1 MARVPASTSS
11 GVFLIWY
18 FMCTALVLMKVWMR
32 GFSAT
37 FTASQAAWMSF
48 SMARARPATRGPL
61 TSSAMAL
68 TASKSSGE
76 AMGKPASMMS
86 TPSFESWRAISS
98 FSALFSVAPGAC
110 SPSRS
115 VVSKML
121 M

>member
-1 MARVPASTSS
+1 MN
-11 GVFLIWY
+11 
-18 FMCTALVLMKVWMR
+18 VWMR

-37 FTASQAAWMSF
+37 LTASHAARMSF
-48 SMARARPATRGPL
+48 SMARARPAMRGPS
-61 TSSAMAL
+61 TSPAMAL

-86 TPSFESWRAISS
+86 TPSLASWRAISS
-98 FSALFSVAPGAC
+98 FSARFKVAPGAC